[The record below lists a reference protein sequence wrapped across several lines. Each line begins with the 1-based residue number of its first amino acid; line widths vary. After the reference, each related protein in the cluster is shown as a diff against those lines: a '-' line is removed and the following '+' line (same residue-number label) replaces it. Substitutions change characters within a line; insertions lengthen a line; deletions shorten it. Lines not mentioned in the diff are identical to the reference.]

1 MKKKTPISELI
12 QFVSNYNGEIKEINI
27 ADKNSRKIDAN
38 ITIKS
43 NYDNIKK
50 FFDNTKNEEGIYKI
64 TRIDI
69 ENEQKDDMYSL
80 DIDIQ
85 FEI

>member
-27 ADKNSRKIDAN
+27 ADKNSSKIDAN